1 MLQTVT
7 VRMLALLLALC
18 RALEPV
24 GSATRAGPGAYRTRL
39 DVLGTTEDRVEDGR
53 GQAQAI
59 IGVVAPE

>member
-1 MLQTVT
+1 
-7 VRMLALLLALC
+7 
-18 RALEPV
+18 V